1 MGPVITM
8 VDQVQVMSVLGR
20 VGGDQGSQSNAA
32 FSDGFGWANLDVPT
46 TSDESGGASRRM
58 MSCENGQKLISKLLV
73 STGVLVLVGL
83 MRILCKTLYVRKYPE
98 DPNPPDMA
106 FPGWEGKCCC
116 CLCASVI
123 ILQLD
128 AC

>member
-20 VGGDQGSQSNAA
+20 TGGDQGSQSNAA
-32 FSDGFGWANLDVPT
+32 FSDGFGWANLDVPMT
-46 TSDESGGASRRM
+46 ADESGGATRRM
-58 MSCENGQKLISKLLV
+58 MACESGQKLISKLLV
-73 STGVLVLVGL
+73 SSGVLVVVAS

-106 FPGWEGKCCC
+106 FPGWEGTCYC